1 MHIARGNLS
10 PISSAMTIRTR
21 RSVLKASVV
30 HAVLL
35 ALLPTASA
43 TALRVARRDYPERP
57 VREFL
62 TRHFAGSRSFSATGL
77 DGKER
82 WLTRRFRSA
91 LYKFFARR
99 RDAGKAPPL
108 VMDPFTGS
116 MGAREYQIGD
126 AKVRAEKAW
135 VPVTCSDGTNTWTIT
150 YIMRDDQE
158 RGDDRW
164 RIDDVQDVRGMLL
177 SEALRG

>member
-1 MHIARGNLS
+1 
-10 PISSAMTIRTR
+10 
-21 RSVLKASVV
+21 LKAGL

-35 ALLPTASA
+35 ALVPGDSA
-43 TALRVARRDYPERP
+43 AALSIVRRDYPERP

-91 LYKFFARR
+91 LFKYFARR
-99 RDAGKAPPL
+99 RDDKNGPPM
-108 VMDPFTGS
+108 VIDPFTGS

-135 VPVTCSDGTNTWTIT
+135 VPVTCTDGANTWTIT
-150 YIMRDDQE
+150 YLMRNDQE

-164 RIDDVQDVRGMLL
+164 RIDDIQDVRGMLL
-177 SEALRG
+177 SEVLRG

>member
-1 MHIARGNLS
+1 
-10 PISSAMTIRTR
+10 MTDCTR
-21 RSVLKASVV
+21 RSLLKASL

-35 ALLPTASA
+35 ALIPGARAAA
-43 TALRVARRDYPERP
+43 TSTSHRDYPERP

-91 LYKFFARR
+91 LFKYFARQ
-99 RDAGKAPPL
+99 RDDKNGPPL
-108 VMDPFTGS
+108 VTDPFTGS
-116 MGAREYQIGD
+116 MGARDYQIGD

-135 VPVTCSDGTNTWTIT
+135 VPVTCTDGNTTWTIT
-150 YIMRDDQE
+150 YLMRNDQE

-164 RIDDVQDVRGMLL
+164 RIDDVQDVRGRLL
-177 SEALRG
+177 SETLRG